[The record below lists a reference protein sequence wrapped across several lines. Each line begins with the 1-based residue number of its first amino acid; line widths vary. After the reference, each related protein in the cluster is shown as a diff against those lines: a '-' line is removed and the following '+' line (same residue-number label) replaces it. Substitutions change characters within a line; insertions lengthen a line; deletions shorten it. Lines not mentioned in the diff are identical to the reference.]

1 MNNIQE
7 VKINEYRNNL
17 KNLIENLDSVNK
29 CFIYSGEFN
38 TDDFNNIKLDLNI
51 NKSTCFI
58 DVIGGNFIQNPAVK
72 GLDLNLNIV
81 VYIVAKN
88 DYTNIENEL
97 RSQSE
102 TCITTMNEIISN
114 TYENKFNLDV
124 IGYPTFNSFRQIM
137 SGDRNKTRF
146 SVFAFDFTQ
155 RINFYKKNK

>member
-17 KNLIENLDSVNK
+17 KDIIENLDSVSK

-38 TDDFNNIKLDLNI
+38 TDDFNNIKLDLNL

-58 DVIGGNFIQNPAVK
+58 DVVGGSFITNPVVK

-81 VYIVAKN
+81 TYIVAKN
-88 DYTNIENEL
+88 DFNNVKNEL

-114 TYENKFNLDV
+114 LYENKLNQNV
-124 IGYPTFNSFRQIM
+124 IGYPDFNSFRQIM
-137 SGDRNKTRF
+137 SGERNKTRF
-146 SVFAFDFTQ
+146 SVFAFDYVQ
-155 RINFYKKNK
+155 RINFFKKNK